1 MIFGQ
6 KEFLIK
12 NQTPEKAMLI
22 LQEFPNKYQGFQ
34 SRWDFEQLSCKD
46 NLMTAQLVDHGYET
60 PRAKG
65 ESDSPVYS
73 IRLDASGEDASLTWS
88 LRWKKPKR
96 NLSLLLIISLIL
108 GRFAVYF
115 SAHGEEAVL
124 FMGIWVFCL
133 VLFAAWILQNICHDK
148 ASMDVFREMLDG
160 NFSQKLSDLTEE
172 AAAPEKS

>member
-1 MIFGQ
+1 MVFGE
-6 KEFLIK
+6 KKLLIK
-12 NQTPEKAMLI
+12 NQTPEKAMLV

-34 SRWDFEQLSCKD
+34 SRWDFEQLTCKD

-73 IRLDASGEDASLTWS
+73 IRLENSGEDALLSWS

-96 NLSLLLIISLIL
+96 NLCLLLMIFLIL

-115 SAHGEEAVL
+115 SAQGEESVL

-133 VLFAAWILQNICHDK
+133 ILFGAWLLQNICHDK
-148 ASMDVFREMLDG
+148 LSMDIFREMLGG
-160 NFSQKLSDLTEE
+160 NFTETPADPAEESASQES
-172 AAAPEKS
+172 